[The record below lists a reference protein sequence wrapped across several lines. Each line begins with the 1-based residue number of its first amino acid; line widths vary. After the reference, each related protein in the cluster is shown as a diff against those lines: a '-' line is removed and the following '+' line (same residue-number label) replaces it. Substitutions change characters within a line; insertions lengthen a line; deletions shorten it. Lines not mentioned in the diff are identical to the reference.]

1 MKIKI
6 ISKPNQK
13 LKYFAPNFN
22 TEGVD
27 EDDYEYI
34 YTAKIFFLPDMLRTA
49 LQIQFLI
56 TITITKKELLNLN
69 LKVLIMNFPVKI
81 VMEVLNY
88 GVYMKE
94 LKSLQMNLILTGII
108 VNL

>member
-1 MKIKI
+1 MTI
-6 ISKPNQK
+6 N
-13 LKYFAPNFN
+13 LLLELNLVYKYFN

-69 LKVLIMNFPVKI
+69 LKVLIMNLWNPGKI
-81 VMEVLNY
+81 ALEVLNY
-88 GVYMKE
+88 GMFMKE
-94 LKSLQMNLILTGII
+94 
-108 VNL
+108 

>member
-13 LKYFAPNFN
+13 LKYVAPNFN

-56 TITITKKELLNLN
+56 TITKKELLNLN
-69 LKVLIMNFPVKI
+69 LKVLIMNLWNPGKI
-81 VMEVLNY
+81 ALEVLNY
-88 GVYMKE
+88 GMFMKE
-94 LKSLQMNLILTGII
+94 
-108 VNL
+108 

>member
-1 MKIKI
+1 MKVKI

-13 LKYFAPNFN
+13 LKYVDPDFE

-56 TITITKKELLNLN
+56 TITKKELLNLN
-69 LKVLIMNFPVKI
+69 LKVLIMNLWNPGKI
-81 VMEVLNY
+81 ALEVLNY
-88 GVYMKE
+88 GMFMKE
-94 LKSLQMNLILTGII
+94 
-108 VNL
+108 